1 MRRGFKIFWL
11 VVLAIAALL
20 FAIVILMQTSA
31 VQTFVTKKVLE
42 GLEKNLGA
50 KIEFSRIHL
59 KPFNAIVLKNAAII
73 DPAPDTLKGE
83 VLDTVARAET
93 ITATFSLKGLFKKE
107 GLHIGK
113 ATVSNASFMLVTDQ
127 RGSNISRVFKSQNAP

>member
-73 DPAPDTLKGE
+73 DPAPDTLEGE

-93 ITATFSLKGLFKKE
+93 ITATFSRK
-107 GLHIGK
+107 
-113 ATVSNASFMLVTDQ
+113 
-127 RGSNISRVFKSQNAP
+127 RVCT